1 MTAERAVDSAGASD
15 QADEARAGASAR
27 AVDGAT
33 ESGRAAP
40 AETAILGARQAM
52 AMRALVVI
60 ALACAGALLGLGSAR
75 RAEQGERESERA
87 GALPRPRTLTRVTEA
102 SARDTTGLP
111 AREPSRA
118 RSTPARDIAAAS
130 VEPGLLG
137 RTDEDELRVRLGS
150 EAVVAARKG
159 SGGRTLAFKLSLA
172 SGIQAYLKP
181 EQAVSSAHWYAEV
194 AAYHLDRALGLGRVP
209 PVVSRSIDWSSL
221 RRAAAGDRR
230 AAELAIGKDGR
241 VRGALIYW
249 LNERLVSASTPAG
262 WENWLRFE
270 AFGRSTVSP
279 YQRAAAYGA
288 ALNRA
293 HQRML
298 RREPPEAFYDAVPTP
313 ERPELPA
320 ELSDMIVF
328 DFLTLNFDRF
338 GGSNANVLLL
348 GEGGPLIFLDN
359 GDGFSPGPPRRHV
372 LDTRL
377 APVSRF
383 RKRTIEAL
391 RAFDMRA
398 FSARL
403 AREPLAPILDARA
416 LAGLAVRREIV
427 LEHVAAQSKRYGDAV
442 FAW

>member
-1 MTAERAVDSAGASD
+1 
-15 QADEARAGASAR
+15 
-27 AVDGAT
+27 
-33 ESGRAAP
+33 
-40 AETAILGARQAM
+40 
-52 AMRALVVI
+52 
-60 ALACAGALLGLGSAR
+60 
-75 RAEQGERESERA
+75 
-87 GALPRPRTLTRVTEA
+87 
-102 SARDTTGLP
+102 
-111 AREPSRA
+111 
-118 RSTPARDIAAAS
+118 
-130 VEPGLLG
+130 
-137 RTDEDELRVRLGS
+137 
-150 EAVVAARKG
+150 
-159 SGGRTLAFKLSLA
+159 
-172 SGIQAYLKP
+172 
-181 EQAVSSAHWYAEV
+181 
-194 AAYHLDRALGLGRVP
+194 
-209 PVVSRSIDWSSL
+209 L

-230 AAELAIGKDGR
+230 TAELAIGKDGR

-249 LNERLVSASTPAG
+249 LNERLVPASTPPG
-262 WENWLRFE
+262 WENWLRSE
-270 AFGRSTVSP
+270 AFGRTTVSP

-293 HQRML
+293 HQHML
-298 RREPPEAFYDAVPTP
+298 RREPPEAFYDTVPMP
-313 ERPELPA
+313 EHPQLPA

-338 GGSNANVLLL
+338 GGSNANILLL